1 LVGAGSVALAQR
13 RNILEVTASLFR
25 LRQGNSCSVG
35 HAPCLIL
42 LTGGALPQTRAHRN
56 FKARS
61 MTCSPP
67 LFRRSLAAALI
78 STIGLAMTGCGS
90 RPGVAPSATATGSAA
105 QHGAAA
111 AEEKVLNVYNWSD
124 YIAPEL
130 VPAFE
135 KEYGIKVNYDVFDT
149 NEVLETKLLT
159 GKSGYDIVVPT
170 AQFMAREI
178 NAGVFRPLDKS
189 LLPNLKNVDPEVLRQ
204 SELFDPG
211 HKYGVNYF
219 ISTMG
224 VGYITEKITAVMP
237 GAPVDS
243 LAMVFDPSVI
253 RNFGKCGVLFV
264 DAPDEIVN
272 TVLLYLGRRPNS
284 DDPKDLAAAEKV
296 LMSVRPFVRSLDTFK
311 YINDLANGEVCVA
324 LGWSGDVAQ
333 AAVRAREAGKNYAI
347 KYNIPKEGAMLFFD
361 LLAIPVDS
369 KHPGNAHLFMDFML
383 RPEVAARNASYMHYQ
398 TTNAAA
404 YPLIDPAVYNDKSI
418 YPSAEEMA
426 RLSPALPR
434 SQSYTRALTRM
445 WTRFKTG
452 H

>member
-1 LVGAGSVALAQR
+1 VPPVAR
-13 RNILEVTASLFR
+13 S
-25 LRQGNSCSVG
+25 
-35 HAPCLIL
+35 
-42 LTGGALPQTRAHRN
+42 LTGRLPRAHELLLCA
-56 FKARS
+56 FIAVV
-61 MTCSPP
+61 
-67 LFRRSLAAALI
+67 AAV
-78 STIGLAMTGCGS
+78 SSGCHS
-90 RPGVAPSATATGSAA
+90 KQKVAPQATTTKP
-105 QHGAAA
+105 AAA
-111 AEEKVLNVYNWSD
+111 ADEEKVLNVYNWSD
-124 YIAPEL
+124 YIAPDL

-159 GKSGYDIVVPT
+159 GRSGYDVVVPT

-178 NAGVFRPLDKS
+178 NAGVFLPLDRT
-189 LLPNLKNVDPEVLRQ
+189 LLPNLKNIDPGVLRQ
-204 SELFDPG
+204 SERFDPG

-219 ISTMG
+219 MSTMG
-224 VGYITEKITAVMP
+224 VGYNAERVAAAMP

-253 RNFGKCGVLFV
+253 KNFSKCGVLFV

-284 DDPKDLAAAEKV
+284 DKPEDLAAAEKV
-296 LMSVRPFVRSLDTFK
+296 LTSVRPYVRYVDTFR
-311 YINDLANGEVCVA
+311 YIDDLANGEVCVA

-333 AAVRAREAGKNYAI
+333 AAVRAREASKNYTI

-361 LLAIPVDS
+361 LLAIPADS
-369 KHPGNAHLFMDFML
+369 VHPHNAHLFMNFLL

-418 YPSAEEMA
+418 YPPAEAMT
-426 RLSPALPR
+426 RLSVALPR
-434 SQSYTRALTRM
+434 SPSYTRALTRT

>member
-1 LVGAGSVALAQR
+1 MTRIPPLYRRFFAGLLVGTVTLALA
-13 RNILEVTASLFR
+13 
-25 LRQGNSCSVG
+25 C
-35 HAPCLIL
+35 C
-42 LTGGALPQTRAHRN
+42 GA
-56 FKARS
+56 
-61 MTCSPP
+61 
-67 LFRRSLAAALI
+67 
-78 STIGLAMTGCGS
+78 
-90 RPGVAPSATATGSAA
+90 RPGGSSPSATSGSSSATG
-105 QHGAAA
+105 
-111 AEEKVLNVYNWSD
+111 EEKVLNVYNWSD
-124 YIAPEL
+124 YIAPDL

-135 KEYGIKVNYDVFDT
+135 KETGIKVNYDVFDT

-178 NAGVFRPLDKS
+178 PAGVFRPLDKS
-189 LLPNLKNVDPEVLRQ
+189 LLPNFKNIDPEVLRQ
-204 SELFDPG
+204 SDRFDPG

-219 ISTMG
+219 MSTMG
-224 VGYITEKITAVMP
+224 VGYNADKVAAAMP

-243 LAMVFDPSVI
+243 LAMVFDPAI
-253 RNFGKCGVLFV
+253 IKNFAKCGVLFV

-272 TVLLYLGRRPNS
+272 TVLVYLGRHPNS

-296 LMSVRPFVRSLDTFK
+296 LMGVRPYVRSLDTFK

-333 AAVRAREAGKNYAI
+333 AAVRAREAGKSYTI

-369 KHPGNAHLFMDFML
+369 RHPGNAHLFMNYLL
-383 RPEVAARNASYMHYQ
+383 RPEVAARNATYMHYP

-404 YPLIDPAVYNDKSI
+404 YPLIDAAVYNDQSI
-418 YPSAEEMA
+418 YPSPEEMK
-426 RLSPALPR
+426 RLFPALPR

>member
-1 LVGAGSVALAQR
+1 MLTCALA
-13 RNILEVTASLFR
+13 
-25 LRQGNSCSVG
+25 
-35 HAPCLIL
+35 
-42 LTGGALPQTRAHRN
+42 
-56 FKARS
+56 
-61 MTCSPP
+61 
-67 LFRRSLAAALI
+67 
-78 STIGLAMTGCGS
+78 GCGA
-90 RPGVAPSATATGSAA
+90 RPGATSSSATSTPASAA
-105 QHGAAA
+105 S
-111 AEEKVLNVYNWSD
+111 EEKVLNVYNWSD
-124 YIAPEL
+124 YIAPDL

-135 KEYGIKVNYDVFDT
+135 KETGIKVNYDVFDT

-178 NAGVFRPLDKS
+178 PAGVFRPLDKS
-189 LLPNLKNVDPEVLRQ
+189 LLPNLKNVDPVVLRQ
-204 SELFDPG
+204 SEQFDPG
-211 HKYGVNYF
+211 HKFGVNYF
-219 ISTMG
+219 MSTMG
-224 VGYITEKITAVMP
+224 VGYNAEKVAAAMP

-243 LAMVFDPSVI
+243 LAMVFDPAVI
-253 RNFGKCGVLFV
+253 KNFAQCGVLFV

-272 TVLLYLGRRPNS
+272 TVLVYLGRHPNS

-296 LMSVRPFVRSLDTFK
+296 LMDVRPYVRSLDTFK

-333 AAVRAREAGKNYAI
+333 AAVRAREAGKNYTI

-369 KHPGNAHLFMDFML
+369 RHPGNAHLFMNYLL
-383 RPEVAARNASYMHYQ
+383 RPEVAARNATYMHYP

-418 YPSAEEMA
+418 YPSPDEMK
-426 RLSPALPR
+426 RLFPALPR